1 MHLLSSN
8 CWDAPTRATKDV
20 RKRLYAAFGLELP
33 PFMLKECSRAAKAK
47 AVDGEGNYAAL
58 VHDVGF

>member
-1 MHLLSSN
+1 
-8 CWDAPTRATKDV
+8 
-20 RKRLYAAFGLELP
+20 
-33 PFMLKECSRAAKAK
+33 MLKECSRAAKAK